1 MIAQLLKLDEHSAGA
16 KFWRFIMC
24 AALAG
29 VFQGLVLGSVII
41 VIYAL
46 FTTDMNTAIIG
57 CLCLLTGAS
66 VNGILQS
73 WLTMRGFS
81 EAMRIMVV
89 MHRRLGEQLV
99 ALPLGWFT
107 SRATGF
113 ASGVAVRGTLF
124 VAQTVMDLLV
134 PLIINITTPL
144 TIALMS
150 FALDWRVGCILLAG
164 APFIWLG
171 ARWGSRHGMAGQE
184 QVHLTSQETDKRLL
198 EFIDY
203 QMLLRQAGLSG
214 PGSKGYIPLTDAV
227 DRQWKATIKALWS
240 SVLGLITQSLVVQ
253 CLYGLVTGVT
263 VWLTL
268 TSRLEPVLAIVLIGL
283 GAQFIGPL
291 KILSEMGTAF
301 RRAQIELD
309 DVVQLMTVPV
319 LPEAQAPHIIPA
331 RHDLSFEH
339 VAFRYDDNSPWLFR
353 NFSLEIVHGS
363 LTALVG
369 PSGCGK
375 TTLTRLAARFWDV
388 NQGRITLGGED
399 IRQLRHA
406 DLMDAVSLVFQ
417 DVCLFDDTL
426 EANIRMG
433 NPDASETQLQLVA
446 DLACVTEIVNRLPQG
461 WQSPVG
467 EGGCLLSGG
476 ERQRVSI
483 ARALLKD
490 APVLLLDEATAA
502 QDPLTGMA
510 IARAINTLKGR
521 ATIIVIAHQLNTV
534 KMADQIVF
542 IDDGQVCE
550 QGTHQSLLA
559 RQGRYAHF
567 WHNHISIATKA
578 RNREVFR

>member
-1 MIAQLLKLDEHSAGA
+1 MIATLLQLDEHAAGA
-16 KFWRFIMC
+16 KFWRFIIC
-24 AALAG
+24 VALAG
-29 VFQGLVLGSVII
+29 IFQGLVLGSFII

-46 FTTDMNTAIIG
+46 FTSDMHTAIIG
-57 CLCLLTGAS
+57 CLCLLSGS
-66 VNGILQS
+66 LINGILQS
-73 WLTMRGFS
+73 WVTMRGFS

-150 FALDWRVGCILLAG
+150 LALDWRIGGILLAG
-164 APFIWLG
+164 APLIWL
-171 ARWGSRHGMAGQE
+171 AAWWGSRHNMAGQE
-184 QVHLTSQETDKRLL
+184 QVHATSQETDERLL

-214 PGSKGYIPLTDAV
+214 PGSKGYLPLTDAV
-227 DRQWKATIKALWS
+227 DRQWKATVKALWS

-253 CLYGLVTGVT
+253 CLYGLVVGVAAG
-263 VWLTL
+263 LTL
-268 TSRLEPVLAIVLIGL
+268 SSQLEPVWAVVLIGL

-301 RRAQIELD
+301 KRAQIELD
-309 DVVQLMTVPV
+309 DVVQLIA
-319 LPEAQAPHIIPA
+319 LPTLSEAEAPHTMPA
-331 RHDLSFEH
+331 RYGLSFEH
-339 VAFRYDDNSPWLFR
+339 VAFRYEDKSPWLFH
-353 NFSLEIVHGS
+353 NFNLEIAPGS

-375 TTLTRLAARFWDV
+375 TTLIRLAARFWDV
-388 NQGRITLGGED
+388 NQGRITLGGVD

-406 DLMDAVSLVFQ
+406 DLMNAISLVFQ
-417 DVCLFDDTL
+417 DVYLFDDTL

-433 NPDASETQLQLVA
+433 NPDASEAQLQSVA
-446 DLACVTEIVNRLPQG
+446 DLACVTNIVNRLPQG
-461 WQSPVG
+461 WHSPVG
-467 EGGCLLSGG
+467 EGGRLLSGG

-510 IARAINTLKGR
+510 IARAINTLKGH

-534 KMADQIVF
+534 KTADQIVF

-567 WHNHISIATKA
+567 WHSHTSMAT
-578 RNREVFR
+578 RPQNREVIR

>member
-1 MIAQLLKLDEHSAGA
+1 MIAQLLKLDEHSAGE

-24 AALAG
+24 VALAG

-46 FTTDMNTAIIG
+46 FTADMNIAIIG

-150 FALDWRVGCILLAG
+150 FSLDWRIGCILLAG
-164 APFIWLG
+164 APLIWLG
-171 ARWGSRHGMAGQE
+171 ARWGSRHGMTGQE
-184 QVHLTSQETDKRLL
+184 QVHLTSQETDRRLL

-319 LPEAQAPHIIPA
+319 LPEAQAPHIMPA
-331 RHDLSFEH
+331 RHDLSFKH
-339 VAFRYDDNSPWLFR
+339 VAFRYDDNTPWLFQ

-388 NQGRITLGGED
+388 KKGRITLGGED
-399 IRQLRHA
+399 IRHLRHA

-417 DVCLFDDTL
+417 DVCLFEDTL

-433 NPDASETQLQLVA
+433 NPDASKTQLQLVA

-467 EGGCLLSGG
+467 EGGRLLSGG

-521 ATIIVIAHQLNTV
+521 TTIIVIAHQLNTV
-534 KMADQIVF
+534 QMADQIVF

-567 WHNHISIATKA
+567 WYNHTSMATKA
-578 RNREVFR
+578 RDREDFR